1 MQFLSQK
8 GCTRKICRGSH
19 FDDSLMFVGLTAA
32 IHVPH
37 CCHEDPRGKEEEIS
51 QKASSPI
58 TSTGPCETL
67 GMCNFFQELQLD
79 VGASV

>member
-37 CCHEDPRGKEEEIS
+37 YCHEDPRGKEEEIS

-58 TSTGPCETL
+58 TSTGPCEML
-67 GMCNFFQELQLD
+67 GMCNLFQKLQLD